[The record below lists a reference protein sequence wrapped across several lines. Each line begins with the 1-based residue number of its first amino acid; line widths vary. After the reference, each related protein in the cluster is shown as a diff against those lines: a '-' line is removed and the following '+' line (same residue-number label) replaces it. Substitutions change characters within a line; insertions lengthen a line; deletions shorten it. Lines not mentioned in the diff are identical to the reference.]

1 MDIASKIPVYVKVA
15 LIFIGV
21 FAFVFT
27 MYIGQEIILP
37 LVFAALIAILLN
49 PVVNFLMKK
58 KIGKIFSISIVVV
71 LATVAVMGIL
81 YLISSQIT
89 VFRET
94 FPQLKNKVTSIN
106 NNFIDWV
113 SVNFRI
119 PRTDII
125 SWIKNSENGIMH
137 NFSIGENL
145 FILGKFMVDS
155 VILPIY
161 AFLILYYKPL
171 ILDFILKLFRKQHH
185 ATVTEVL
192 ISTKKIIQSYLVGVF
207 IEMLIIAILNTA
219 SLLLLGI
226 DYAIILGILGA
237 IINIIPYLGGI
248 IAMLIPMIIA
258 CVTKDSISY
267 TIYIFIIF
275 TLISFID
282 NHYIKPYIVASRI
295 KINALVA
302 LIVIFIGDAVWGI
315 PGMFLSIPLTAM
327 AKVIFDHIESLKPF
341 GFILGNTM
349 PASSKF
355 SFLNKKQKVANTHA

>member
-1 MDIASKIPVYVKVA
+1 MDISSKIPFYAKIA

-21 FAFVFT
+21 VAFVYI
-27 MYIGQEIILP
+27 MYIGREIILP

-49 PVVNFLMKK
+49 PVVNFLIRKRT
-58 KIGKIFSISIVVV
+58 GKIVAISIVIV
-71 LATVAVMGIL
+71 LATIAVMASI

-94 FPQLKNKVTSIN
+94 FPQLKDKITSLNDNCIR
-106 NNFIDWV
+106 WL
-113 SVNFRI
+113 SVNFKI
-119 PRTDII
+119 PKTDIV
-125 SWIKNSENGIMH
+125 SSIKNTENEIMN

-145 FILGKFMVDS
+145 TILRRLMLAG
-155 VILPIY
+155 ILLPIY
-161 AFLILYYKPL
+161 AFLFLYYKPL
-171 ILDFILKLFRKQHH
+171 LLDFILMLFRKQHH
-185 ATVTEVL
+185 AAVTEVL
-192 ISTKKIIQSYLVGVF
+192 VSTKKIIQSYLVGVF
-207 IEMLIIAILNTA
+207 IEMAIIAILNSS

-248 IAMLIPMIIA
+248 IAMIFPMVIA

-267 TIYIFIIF
+267 TIYVFIIF

-282 NHYIKPYIVASRI
+282 NHYIKPYIVASRV

-327 AKVIFDHIESLKPF
+327 VKVIFDHIEPLKPF
-341 GFILGNTM
+341 GFLLGNIM
-349 PASSKF
+349 PPSSKF
-355 SFLNKKQKVANTHA
+355 SFLTKKRKVTHHA